1 MIHKVENAVDLD
13 SGAILS
19 VEMQAATKGDATD
32 MAAHFE
38 TAASMVEYTASIV
51 DGEVDG
57 RSETD
62 LNGPEEA
69 SDENDDGTAG
79 KMPSAASKRHAV
91 GDKGYHKNE
100 ELAKLVEAGFE
111 PVIAEPAGRQ
121 IPKRSRKQAE
131 AFEANRENRK
141 SEEGRELL
149 RRRGEKVERS
159 SRHLLDHGA
168 AHYAQWT
175 RQDCQTHAHP
185 RIRVQSL
192 DL

>member
-69 SDENDDGTAG
+69 SD
-79 KMPSAASKRHAV
+79 
-91 GDKGYHKNE
+91 
-100 ELAKLVEAGFE
+100 
-111 PVIAEPAGRQ
+111 
-121 IPKRSRKQAE
+121 
-131 AFEANRENRK
+131 
-141 SEEGRELL
+141 
-149 RRRGEKVERS
+149 
-159 SRHLLDHGA
+159 
-168 AHYAQWT
+168 
-175 RQDCQTHAHP
+175 
-185 RIRVQSL
+185 
-192 DL
+192 